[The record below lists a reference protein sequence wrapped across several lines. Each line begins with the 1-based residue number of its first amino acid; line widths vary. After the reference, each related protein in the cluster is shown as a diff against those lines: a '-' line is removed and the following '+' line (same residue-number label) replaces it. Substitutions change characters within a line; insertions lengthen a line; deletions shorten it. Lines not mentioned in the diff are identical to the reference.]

1 MYGILLESVQQV
13 LRDGYGDAA
22 WRRVLVEAGLSPH
35 SVFEVHGVYA
45 DGVLPTLADACSMVL
60 CDGQRS
66 ADEFL
71 AEFGR
76 SFVGYTSRLGYAPV
90 MRATGRYFRD
100 FLTGIDNLHET
111 MRFSYPRM
119 VSPSFYVSAEDE
131 RGCYLH
137 YRLLFIKIDRTAL
150 SLIVV
155 YISHTAKKA
164 AKMKIL

>member
-1 MYGILLESVQQV
+1 MYGIILESVQQV
-13 LRDGYGDAA
+13 IRDRYGDEA
-22 WRRVLVEAGLSPH
+22 WRRVLVEAGFSPH
-35 SVFEVHGVYA
+35 STFDVHSTYA
-45 DGVLPTLADACSMVL
+45 DDVLPMIADACSAVL
-60 CDGQRS
+60 SDGDRS

-90 MRATGRYFRD
+90 MRATGRHFRD

-119 VSPSFYVSAEDE
+119 VSPSFYVSAEDK

-137 YRLLFIKIDRTAL
+137 YR
-150 SLIVV
+150 
-155 YISHTAKKA
+155 
-164 AKMKIL
+164 